1 MKPTL
6 PELTAKENMLGRIAS
21 AMIGRYKIVYLI
33 IMTLLI
39 TGFMAYRDLPKE
51 IVPDVSLNTLY
62 VYAMYPGASPETI
75 EELLAE
81 PVEGK
86 LEGLGDTTSLE
97 TSINAGYFQTIVGF
111 EEGTDMDGAEQR
123 VRNAVEEV
131 EWPEGAFD
139 PVFGIIETG
148 EIPLMTLTMTGDYD
162 LADLKRYAERLE
174 AEIDAVPGVRE
185 VDLSGGREREIQLIA
200 DERAMTALGVTPA
213 LIENAL
219 RSADITLPAGD
230 VVIDGEAVTVRVD
243 ERFDRLDKLENLVV
257 MTAPGRTV
265 YLRDVA
271 EVRDGYEEE
280 RDRSRVFIRSESTES
295 TPAVYM
301 TILRES
307 GYDVL
312 EPSTAVHGI
321 IDEAP
326 GNLIPEGVSL
336 VVTMDQAEDVERD
349 LSTVISN
356 ALGGLLTVIIVLYI
370 FIGLNE
376 SLIVSMVIPLSL
388 FISFLLMQ
396 ATGISFNTISLTGFI
411 IALGLLVD
419 NAIVVMENIDR
430 LRDEG
435 VVRHEA
441 ARAGTNQVAPAILA
455 ATLTTVG
462 AFLPVALTGGTLG
475 KFLSV
480 MPRTVIYI
488 LSASFVVSIAITPA
502 LCARFLTPVKKK
514 GSSRLKPRHR
524 HLLSGIAIFGLSM
537 LAFTDEWQITLYT
550 VIAALFFTAVYAI
563 KVYTKERSG
572 EGDSLITRYGHWLG
586 GLLVDRGK
594 KAIALVLV
602 LATFGAAVSTVIT
615 GFLPLE
621 LFPYTEPASI
631 VIDLETPVGTPLADT
646 DARVRQVEEI
656 LYDMDVFD
664 SFTSTAGGNRSHLGT
679 VTAELIDADDR
690 EETGTEIKEA
700 LRIELERIPG
710 ISFTLTEQS
719 AMGQVAG
726 GAAFSVG
733 LRGDDL
739 ETLSEAAAMYLSV
752 LEQFEG
758 VIDPRTSE
766 DGGAGEINIRVD
778 PNRAAHYGLAVNQIA
793 GTIRQRV
800 SGSTVGTF
808 DDGEEVAITLYIGD
822 ERIDSLRDFDRIRWT
837 NARGETVHF
846 ADVAVIERSVGSSR
860 IQREDGDRVLFVEA
874 DLAEGVN
881 GQALMAEFQE
891 EVATLNLPRGV
902 VPVVGG
908 EVAELNTQIQT
919 MLRNFVIALL
929 LVYIVLAVQFNSL
942 LQPVV
947 ILVSVPFAF
956 IGVVVGLLIT
966 NSSLGFYAMF
976 GIVALVGIAV
986 NDAIVL
992 IDYANYLRSTGEQLL
1007 GAVVRAVKTRF
1018 IPVIATSLTTIGGV
1032 LPLALYNDTFR
1043 QLGVALIFGLLA
1055 ATVLTL
1061 FIIPMIYYSLEKRF
1075 IPKGGEEHA

>member
-6 PELTAKENMLGRIAS
+6 PELTAKENLLGRIAS

-33 IMTLLI
+33 IVTLLI

-62 VYAMYPGASPETI
+62 VYTMYPGASPETI

-86 LEGLGDTTSLE
+86 LEGLGETTSVE
-97 TSINAGYFQTIVGF
+97 TSINAGYFQTVVGF
-111 EEGTDMDGAEQR
+111 EEGTDMDAAEQR
-123 VRNAVEEV
+123 VRNAVAEV
-131 EWPEGAFD
+131 TWPEGAFD
-139 PVFGIIETG
+139 PVVGIIETG
-148 EIPLMTLTMTGDYD
+148 EIPLMTLTVTGEYD
-162 LADLKRYAERLE
+162 LADLKRYAERVE
-174 AEIDAVPGVRE
+174 SEIDTVPGVRE
-185 VDLSGGREREIQLIA
+185 VQLSGGRDREIQLIA
-200 DERAMTALGVTPA
+200 DERAMTALGITPM
-213 LIENAL
+213 LIESAL
-219 RSADITLPAGD
+219 RSADVTLPAGD
-230 VVIDGEAVTVRVD
+230 VVLDGEAVTVRID
-243 ERFDRLDKLENLVV
+243 ERFQSLESLERLMLLKTPD
-257 MTAPGRTV
+257 RTV

-271 EVRDGYEEE
+271 DVRDGYEEE
-280 RDRSRVFIRSESTES
+280 RARSRVFIRSDSTES

-312 EPSTAVHGI
+312 APSDAVHQILEG
-321 IDEAP
+321 AP
-326 GNLIPEGVSL
+326 GNLVPEGVSL
-336 VVTMDQAEDVERD
+336 IVTMDQAEDVARD

-388 FISFLLMQ
+388 FLSFLLMQ

-430 LRDEG
+430 LREEG
-435 VVRHEA
+435 VTRLEA

-462 AFLPVALTGGTLG
+462 AFLPVAFTGGSIG
-475 KFLSV
+475 KFLAV
-480 MPRTVIYI
+480 MPRTVIFI
-488 LSASFVVSIAITPA
+488 LLSSFVVSIVITPA
-502 LCARFLTPVKKK
+502 LCSRLLTPLKKE
-514 GSSRLKPRHR
+514 GRSRLKPVHR
-524 HLLSGIAIFGLSM
+524 HTLSMLAIFALST
-537 LAFTDEWQITLYT
+537 LAFTDEFQITPYT
-550 VIAALFFTAVYAI
+550 IIAAIFFTGVYAV
-563 KVYTKERSG
+563 KVYAKHRAGAGASA
-572 EGDSLITRYGHWLG
+572 ITRYGLWLG
-586 GLLVDRGK
+586 DILVDRSK
-594 KAIALVLV
+594 KAVALVLV
-602 LATFGAAVSTVIT
+602 LAVFGGAVSMVIT
-615 GFLPLE
+615 GRLPIE
-621 LFPYTEPASI
+621 LFPYMEPASI
-631 VIDLETPVGTPLADT
+631 VIDLEAPVGTPIADT
-646 DARVRQVEEI
+646 DTLVREVESI
-656 LYDMDVFD
+656 LYDVKAFD

-679 VTAELIDADDR
+679 ITAELVDPDER
-690 EETGTEIKEA
+690 TLTGKEIKDA
-700 LRIELERIPG
+700 LREELERIPG
-710 ISFTLTEQS
+710 VSFTLTEQS
-719 AMGQVAG
+719 AMGQISG

-733 LRGDDL
+733 LRGDNL
-739 ETLSEAAAMYLSV
+739 EDLSETAEMYLAV
-752 LEQFEG
+752 LGEFDG

-766 DGGAGEINIRVD
+766 DGGAGEITIHVD
-778 PNRAAHYGLAVNQIA
+778 PNRAAYHGLSVNQIA
-793 GTIRQRV
+793 GTLRQRI

-808 DDGEEVAITLYIGD
+808 DDGDEVDITLYLGE

-837 NARGETVHF
+837 NAGGETVFF
-846 ADVAVIERSVGSSR
+846 ADVAEIERTTGSSR
-860 IQREDGDRVLFVEA
+860 IQREDGSRVIFVEA
-874 DLAEGVN
+874 DLAEDVN
-881 GQALMAEFQE
+881 GQALMVAFQE
-891 EVATLNLPRGV
+891 EVAHLHLPQGV
-902 VPVVGG
+902 APVVGG
-908 EVAELNTQIQT
+908 EVAELNTQIQN
-919 MLRNFVIALL
+919 MLRNFLIALL

-956 IGVVVGLLIT
+956 IGVVAGLLLT
-966 NSSLGFYAMF
+966 GNALGFYAMF

-992 IDYANYLRSTGEQLL
+992 IDYANYLRTSGETLL
-1007 GAVVRAVKTRF
+1007 MAVVRAVKTRF

-1061 FIIPMIYYSLEKRF
+1061 FIIPMIYYSIEKRF